1 MKCRVQYCH
10 FVNNH
15 ISGLLQT
22 SRFAAVGSISPT
34 QKSAATATILE
45 MGGIEEKVHDVLKPL
60 EGHLR
65 PGESREHW
73 WFWMEMGIEWD
84 RIINHYFFPTQGY
97 RIVRCQ
103 KNDDMELYMNNLGD
117 QTK

>member
-84 RIINHYFFPTQGY
+84 RLLITIFFPH
-97 RIVRCQ
+97 RVI
-103 KNDDMELYMNNLGD
+103 ELLDAKKMTTWNYI
-117 QTK
+117 